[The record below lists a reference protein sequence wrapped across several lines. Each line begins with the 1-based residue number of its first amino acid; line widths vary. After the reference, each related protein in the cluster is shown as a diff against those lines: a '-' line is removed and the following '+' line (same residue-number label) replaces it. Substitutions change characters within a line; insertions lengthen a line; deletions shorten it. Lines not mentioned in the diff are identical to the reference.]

1 MINLSTLKNLDG
13 RDEFLLTL
21 IAMIVPFAS
30 IGTLIA

>member
-1 MINLSTLKNLDG
+1 MMNLNTLKNLDR

-21 IAMIVPFAS
+21 IAIIVPFAS